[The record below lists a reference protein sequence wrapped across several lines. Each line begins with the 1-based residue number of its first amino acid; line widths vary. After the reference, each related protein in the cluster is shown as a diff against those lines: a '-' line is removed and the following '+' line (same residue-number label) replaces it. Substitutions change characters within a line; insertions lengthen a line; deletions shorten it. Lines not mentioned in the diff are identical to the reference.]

1 MSRALR
7 KQMFTLID
15 LLEKANR
22 TLDINLAANIL
33 NEDGI
38 RQLLYDCQETTLMM
52 GNELE
57 MIYGE
62 GTELIHKLEEYHEDL
77 YQMTLVLSYPEP
89 RLKLMKKLVEQIYH
103 LRKLLDVQISDK
115 LEVVFLP
122 YKASCWDSMEPLWEA
137 SKKDDAC
144 EVYVVPIP
152 YYDRGVDGSFN
163 RYHYEGEKMPP
174 HIHVV
179 HYENYD
185 LQKRWPDTVF
195 IQNPYDQNDP
205 CISVDPRFYSQE
217 IKKVADTL
225 IYISFDETEKSC
237 ITPGVLNADMVI
249 VPSEEVKQRYV
260 NILIKEFGESTK
272 TDWESKIFS
281 TKV

>member
-22 TLDINLAANIL
+22 TLDINLATSIL

-38 RQLLYDCQETTLMM
+38 RQLLCECQETTLMM

-77 YQMTLVLSYPEP
+77 YQMTLVLNYPEP

-103 LRKLLDVQISDK
+103 LRKLLDVQVSDK

-122 YKASCWDSMEPLWEA
+122 YKASC
-137 SKKDDAC
+137 
-144 EVYVVPIP
+144 
-152 YYDRGVDGSFN
+152 
-163 RYHYEGEKMPP
+163 
-174 HIHVV
+174 
-179 HYENYD
+179 
-185 LQKRWPDTVF
+185 
-195 IQNPYDQNDP
+195 
-205 CISVDPRFYSQE
+205 
-217 IKKVADTL
+217 
-225 IYISFDETEKSC
+225 
-237 ITPGVLNADMVI
+237 
-249 VPSEEVKQRYV
+249 
-260 NILIKEFGESTK
+260 
-272 TDWESKIFS
+272 
-281 TKV
+281 